1 MTDPQAVGSMQ
12 QYLFNLKRRLI
23 NIRETQ
29 HIHAPSQPQ
38 SLPRRTAFFKLSLGL
53 LGFAVAFAVSPAN
66 AQPTST
72 LIVVEDCAVR
82 FAEEIR
88 VPAVEAGRVVEVK
101 VKLNDTVAAGHSI
114 ARQDDA
120 AALLRRR
127 AAVWQQTAAREETSD
142 EVDLDYAKAL
152 YAEAVAQ
159 RDADKGIYQKG
170 GGSLRTVRQSE
181 LGVERA
187 RLEIA
192 RAEKALR
199 LAQIQYELRSAELSA
214 IDDQLERLQIKSPIA
229 GVILSIERR
238 AGEWIKEGETIATV
252 ARMDQLRIDA
262 FLSAQQLP
270 QQQAVGSPVSVV
282 WQNAGQTHQLS
293 GVIDSVDPQILTGQR
308 YRLHATIDNK
318 RLGNSWL
325 LLPGTEV
332 EMRVHPPQRG
342 R

>member
-1 MTDPQAVGSMQ
+1 MGM
-12 QYLFNLKRRLI
+12 
-23 NIRETQ
+23 
-29 HIHAPSQPQ
+29 IHA
-38 SLPRRTAFFKLSLGL
+38 LWLGL
-53 LGFAVAFAVSPAN
+53 SVVSAAWGAPAAHGQVASAAV
-66 AQPTST
+66 
-72 LIVVEDCAVR
+72 VVEDCAVR

-88 VPAVEAGRVVEVK
+88 IPAVEAGRVVEVK
-101 VKLNDTVAAGHSI
+101 VQLNDTVSAGHLI
-114 ARQDDA
+114 ARQDDSA
-120 AALLRRR
+120 TLLRRR

-192 RAEKALR
+192 RAEKTLR
-199 LAQIQYELRSAELSA
+199 LAQIQFELRSAELSA
-214 IDDQLERLQIKSPIA
+214 IDDQLERLRIKSPIA

-262 FLSAQQLP
+262 FLSAEQLP
-270 QQQAVGSPVSVV
+270 PAEAVGAPVSVV
-282 WQNAGQTHQLS
+282 WRNAGESHQLI
-293 GVIDSVDPQILTGQR
+293 GAIDSVDPQILTGQR

-318 RLGNSWL
+318 RLGNAWL
-325 LLPGTEV
+325 LVPGTEV
-332 EMRVHPPQRG
+332 EMRVHLERKV